1 MILLTG
7 ATGTVGRLVAERLSG
22 TGPLRLLTRD
32 PRRAP
37 LAGPGIE
44 AVGGDFDDPGSL
56 REALTGVR
64 SALLVTANPL
74 APGQDENFVTAAR
87 TAGVRHVVKLSAQAV
102 ADPGAVDLITRWQ
115 RDNEEL
121 LRASGLP
128 WTFLRPRAFMSNT
141 LSWARSVREEDV
153 VRALHGTARNATV
166 DPRDIADVAARV
178 LADPG
183 EHVGRAYAL
192 TGPGALGA
200 VHQTE
205 ILGELL
211 ARPLQFVELTEDQA
225 LSGLLARY
233 PEPLAH
239 ALVESAARGRDGAK
253 AHVDP
258 TVREVLGRPARTYR
272 DWAGD
277 HLSAFRA

>member
-1 MILLTG
+1 MTG

-32 PRRAP
+32 PRRA
-37 LAGPGIE
+37 LVTGPGIE
-44 AVGGDFDDPGSL
+44 AVGGNFDDPGSL

-74 APGQDENFVTAAR
+74 APDQDENFVTAAR

-102 ADPGAVDLITRWQ
+102 ADPGATDLITRWQ
-115 RDNEEL
+115 RDSEES

-141 LSWARSVREEDV
+141 LSWARSVREEGV
-153 VRALHGTARNATV
+153 VRALHGTSRNATV
-166 DPRDIADVAARV
+166 DPRDIADVAARA

-192 TGPGALGA
+192 TGPAALSA

-211 ARPLQFVELTEDQA
+211 ARPLTFVELTDDQA
-225 LSGLLARY
+225 LTGLLARY

-239 ALVESAARGRDGAK
+239 ALVESAARGQDGAK
-253 AHVDP
+253 GHVEP
-258 TVREVLGRPARTYR
+258 TVGEVLGRPARTFR
-272 DWAGD
+272 DWAAD
-277 HLSAFRA
+277 HVSAFRA

>member
-1 MILLTG
+1 VILVTG

-32 PRRAP
+32 PRRAS

-44 AVGGDFDDPGSL
+44 AVGGDFDDLGSL
-56 REALTGVR
+56 REALIGVR
-64 SALLVTANPL
+64 SALLVTADPL
-74 APGQDENFVTAAR
+74 APHQDENFVTAAR
-87 TAGVRHVVKLSAQAV
+87 AAGIRHIVKLSAQAV
-102 ADPGAVDLITRWQ
+102 AEPGATDLITRWQ
-115 RDNEEL
+115 RDNEGL

-141 LSWARSVREEDV
+141 LSWARSVREEGV

-166 DPRDIADVAARV
+166 DPRDIADVVVRV
-178 LADPG
+178 LADPE
-183 EHVGRAYAL
+183 EHVGRVYAL
-192 TGPGALGA
+192 TGPAALSA

-205 ILGELL
+205 VLGELL
-211 ARPLQFVELTEDQA
+211 ARPLKFVELTQDQA
-225 LSGLLARY
+225 LSGLLARC

-239 ALVESAARGRDGAK
+239 ALVQSAARGQDGAK

-258 TVREVLGRPARTYR
+258 TLGEVLGRPARTYR
-272 DWAGD
+272 DWAVD

>member
-1 MILLTG
+1 VILLTG

-153 VRALHGTARNATV
+153 VRALHGTSRNATV
-166 DPRDIADVAARV
+166 DPRDIADVAAQV
-178 LADPG
+178 LAEPG

-192 TGPGALGA
+192 TGPAALSA
-200 VHQTE
+200 LHQTE

-211 ARPLQFVELTEDQA
+211 ARPLKFVELTEDQA

-253 AHVDP
+253 THVDP
-258 TVREVLGRPARTYR
+258 TVAELLGRPARTYR

>member
-1 MILLTG
+1 MILVTG

-37 LAGPGIE
+37 LAGPGTE
-44 AVGGDFDDPGSL
+44 AVGGDFDDLGSL

-64 SALLVTANPL
+64 SALLVTTNPL
-74 APGQDENFVTAAR
+74 APGQDENFLTAAR

-141 LSWARSVREEDV
+141 LSWARSVRDEGV
-153 VRALHGTARNATV
+153 VRALHGTSRNSTV
-166 DPRDIADVAARV
+166 DPRDIADVAVRV

-183 EHVGRAYAL
+183 AHVGRGYAL
-192 TGPGALGA
+192 TGPAALSA

-211 ARPLQFVELTEDQA
+211 ERPLKLVELSQDQA

-233 PEPLAH
+233 PEPLAR
-239 ALVESAARGRDGAK
+239 ALVESAVRGRDGAK

-258 TVREVLGRPARTYR
+258 TVGEVLGRPARTYR
-272 DWAGD
+272 DWAVD
-277 HLSAFRA
+277 HLSVFRA